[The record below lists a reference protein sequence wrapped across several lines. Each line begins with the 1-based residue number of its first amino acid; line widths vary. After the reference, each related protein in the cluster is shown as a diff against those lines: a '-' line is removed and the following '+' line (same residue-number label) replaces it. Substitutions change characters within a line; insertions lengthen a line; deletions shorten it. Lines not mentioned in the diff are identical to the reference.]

1 MIVRPMKLLTSLR
14 ASYSLRW
21 LLRWP
26 ASCQKPYEGS
36 SIHNLAETKITCE
49 FNLESTHYL
58 RSCEISNTHPRRR
71 RNLARR
77 AHCIA
82 HPTALRAV
90 RPGNYYIVCRRSS
103 ASIHARKAFL
113 SSLKHRS
120 TAHSRSRHYAMA
132 ANRAR
137 QWLTIE
143 EDNCDISLSP
153 CTCESLNSIRA
164 TRATSCAFTKPPT
177 LPPPSPGLEV
187 RDMTAC
193 HEITGHTGGYTFH
206 GSIADL
212 ALL

>member
-14 ASYSLRW
+14 ASCSLRW
-21 LLRWP
+21 LLCWP

-36 SIHNLAETKITCE
+36 SIHNLAETNITCE

-71 RNLARR
+71 RNLARS

-90 RPGNYYIVCRRSS
+90 RPGKCYIVCRRSS

-113 SSLKHRS
+113 SSLKHKS

-132 ANRAR
+132 ANMITNSMLLQGQPHLKIA
-137 QWLTIE
+137 QLVSIT
-143 EDNCDISLSP
+143 SLA
-153 CTCESLNSIRA
+153 NSCR
-164 TRATSCAFTKPPT
+164 
-177 LPPPSPGLEV
+177 L
-187 RDMTAC
+187 
-193 HEITGHTGGYTFH
+193 GHL
-206 GSIADL
+206 S
-212 ALL
+212 